1 MSEHG
6 IIIFFKIQCRGLE
19 TFNVSY
25 RQISILKI
33 IDKINVDFLS
43 FNILIYDPVT
53 VNQFERTF
61 GKNNTT
67 R

>member
-6 IIIFFKIQCRGLE
+6 IIIFFKIQFRGLE
-19 TFNVSY
+19 IFNVSY

-43 FNILIYDPVT
+43 LNILIYDPVT